1 MCLLFFIALQLVNR
15 NVFLFLNA
23 SRNSNY
29 DELTRCY
36 RVLWNLL
43 LINLITINFP
53 IMQSME
59 LKMIVEYIIADG
71 QVWVFVASKWAW

>member
-1 MCLLFFIALQLVNR
+1 MCLLFFIPLQLVNR

-23 SRNSNY
+23 SRNSDY

-71 QVWVFVASKWAW
+71 